1 MGDDQIDNYVLECSN
16 VIRSELDKKHND
28 NILSILTVN
37 ARGITGKCADLITN
51 LNLVRKQF
59 NFIPI
64 MEYG

>member
-16 VIRSELDKKHND
+16 VLWSDLDKKYKD
-28 NILSILTVN
+28 NILSVLTVN
-37 ARGITGKCADLITN
+37 ARNISGECADLITN